1 MHKAILLLVEAHARV
16 GNVAPSLITRVLEA
30 LVNVITQAAMDCFQQ
45 IPKFGTG
52 GMLTVRS
59 RPSFLAPHLATLQTG
74 QKIHADQEGPSGYAR
89 DRVPSSISQPVC
101 DAASQ

>member
-16 GNVAPSLITRVLEA
+16 GNVAPALITRVLEA
-30 LVNVITQAAMDCFQQ
+30 LVNVITQVAMDCFQQ

-59 RPSFLAPHLATLQTG
+59 CTLF
-74 QKIHADQEGPSGYAR
+74 SGGGGKENGKR
-89 DRVPSSISQPVC
+89 FTLINGCR
-101 DAASQ
+101 